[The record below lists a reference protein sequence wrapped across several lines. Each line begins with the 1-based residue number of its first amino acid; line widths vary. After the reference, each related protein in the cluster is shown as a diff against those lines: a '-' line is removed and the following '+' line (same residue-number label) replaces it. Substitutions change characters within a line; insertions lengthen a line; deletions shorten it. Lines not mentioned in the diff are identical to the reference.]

1 MGAEDFL
8 PHLGIT
14 LCVND
19 APDRQC
25 LYNLLLYKH
34 MYKSLLV
41 SLILSKC
48 AASNDQHWG
57 FFFNSLICKM
67 PKRGNII
74 NMVLVAI
81 LGFSA
86 ASLLLSPLPH
96 RVHIS

>member
-25 LYNLLLYKH
+25 LYNLLLVRMH
-34 MYKSLLV
+34 MYKSLPV
-41 SLILSKC
+41 SLILSIW
-48 AASNDQHWG
+48 AASNDHQC

-96 RVHIS
+96 HIR

>member
-25 LYNLLLYKH
+25 LYNLLLVRMH
-34 MYKSLLV
+34 MYKSLPV
-41 SLILSKC
+41 SLILSIW
-48 AASNDQHWG
+48 AASPV

-74 NMVLVAI
+74 NMVLVTI

-86 ASLLLSPLPH
+86 VSLLLSPLPH
-96 RVHIS
+96 HIR